1 MKRHE
6 LPLRQGKCPPHSAP
20 SLKRPSSER
29 PRQKTAFSWAFS
41 ALARSEK
48 GISQF
53 MDAVRGAAVMEANSG
68 KARLGERAYAEGELT
83 LLGLFV

>member
-1 MKRHE
+1 MKRHK
-6 LPLRQGKCPPHSAP
+6 LPLRQGKWPPHSAP

-48 GISQF
+48 GISHF
-53 MDAVRGAAVMEANSG
+53 MDEVRGEAVIEANSG
-68 KARLGERAYAEGELT
+68 KGRLENRHIRR
-83 LLGLFV
+83 VS